1 MANIEITIKAIV
13 DKAIADIKKAIG
25 AVDDLGDS
33 AKTTSKS
40 TFDFSGAM
48 IGLNQAL
55 EVGEKIIHAVGMIHD
70 ETAGKFIQYAE
81 QVRDMKRATGESAE
95 ESSRLIQVADDVGI
109 SYDKLKTSLQM
120 AARQGID
127 TSVESLKAMSEE
139 YLTLA
144 PGTERMQF
152 LLEKFGRSGAEMGR
166 LLEMGAEGIEKLNAG
181 IESGLVLSDEILKQA
196 RYNEI
201 LTDTYQDLIAQKKIA
216 VGANVSEAES
226 WLMMEGLI
234 QGQLALME
242 AEKEAID
249 GSNMGHWE
257 AATFKAKHREEAEKL
272 VMAMINEKVA
282 AEENAEAIA
291 GLAEAEQAAAAA
303 LDEVAAAQKGLEQ
316 AQQSWLE
323 NTANQTVSALQGL
336 GVEGQ
341 AYKDALLAIDEV
353 MGTQEAAEQ
362 AHKDAIAKI
371 SEEYAKTGD
380 IEAFKTALAGLKDAE
395 LPETTE
401 ALETARSKAKE
412 LEDQIRKLRE
422 EAAKPIEFEVNIV
435 GNYDEIPVPGNAR

>member
-1 MANIEITIKAIV
+1 MTNIEITLKAIV
-13 DKAIADIKKAIG
+13 DKAIADLKKASG

-127 TSVESLKAMSEE
+127 TSVESLKALSEE

-201 LTDTYQDLIAQKKIA
+201 LTDTYQDLVAARKIA
-216 VGANVSEAES
+216 VGAQLSELETS
-226 WLMMEGLI
+226 IMMYGLI
-234 QGQLALME
+234 EEQLGIMQAEEE
-242 AEKEAID
+242 ANRGLKMGYEEASVWRAI
-249 GSNMGHWE
+249 N
-257 AATFKAKHREEAEKL
+257 REEAEKL
-272 VMAMINEKVA
+272 VQAMINEKVA
-282 AEENAEAIA
+282 AEENAGAIE
-291 GLAEAEQAAAAA
+291 GLAAAEEEAASA
-303 LDEVAAAQKGLEQ
+303 LNDVAAAQKGLEQ
-316 AQQSWLE
+316 AQQSWLAS
-323 NTANQTVSALQGL
+323 TANEVVSALQGL

-341 AYKDALLAIDEV
+341 AYKNALLAVDEV
-353 MGTQEAAEQ
+353 MGTSEAAEQ
-362 AHKDAIAKI
+362 EHKEAIARI